1 MRQRRALRG
10 GLRNLNPFGRW
21 ASIIAVVFLSIVGVA
36 GLSSAIYAAWLF
48 HDMPKASYLVD
59 YHPPTATRVYGWDGT
74 LIGEY
79 STERRIYVPFDQ
91 IPPHVYLAFLAAE
104 DHSFFRHGGVDVFG
118 VGRALIK
125 DVFNVAQGKRPE
137 GGSTVKPGPS
147 VAPIAAAP
155 CSSETPSRSPI
166 SVRSKR
172 RPRPNTFCAA

>member
-48 HDMPKASYLVD
+48 HDMPKASDLVD

-137 GGSTVKPGPS
+137 GGSTITQQ
-147 VAPIAAAP
+147 VAKNVLLTNEA
-155 CSSETPSRSPI
+155 TVGR
-166 SVRSKR
+166 
-172 RPRPNTFCAA
+172 